1 MENEILITGFQS
13 YRLVNTIA
21 QLLKKNGY
29 VIESTFRNIAAG
41 PPIGFLMKKE
51 GQVLW
56 LRSR

>member
-1 MENEILITGFQS
+1 MGNEILITGYHS
-13 YRLVNTIA
+13 YRLVNLIA

-51 GQVLW
+51 DQVLW